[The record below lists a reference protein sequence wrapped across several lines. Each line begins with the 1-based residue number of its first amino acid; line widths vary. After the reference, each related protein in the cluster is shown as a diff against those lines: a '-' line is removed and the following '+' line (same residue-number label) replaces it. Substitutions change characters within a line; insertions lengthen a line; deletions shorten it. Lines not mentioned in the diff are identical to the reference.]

1 MLMPKLC
8 WLRNSTF
15 SWRFFYSL
23 DWESVNEIP
32 SFPIFLW
39 LPFSPN
45 AILPQD
51 QNSLLFGRKTG
62 CRIKTEL
69 PTEPCPW
76 WILTQ
81 RPKEDMDSSETSR
94 YNLPPP
100 SSLTCSVEA
109 TWLNK
114 TKTPMKQNSQKKQ
127 HLLPASYVSA
137 AAWLSPR
144 ESQAPY
150 APILAGCCSASPLHI
165 HRITSCA
172 KQAVYVERMPS

>member
-45 AILPQD
+45 AILPRD

-114 TKTPMKQNSQKKQ
+114 TKTPMKQNSQKNNICFQLPMSVRQ
-127 HLLPASYVSA
+127 HGWVPENLRPLMPPSWPA
-137 AAWLSPR
+137 AAR
-144 ESQAPY
+144 
-150 APILAGCCSASPLHI
+150 PLHF
-165 HRITSCA
+165 TFTESLLVQN
-172 KQAVYVERMPS
+172 KQST